1 MQQHLPVLLIITPLV
16 AAPLCLLL
24 RQRVA
29 ALALALAVC
38 WSTFAMALWLL
49 DIARNTPG
57 GITYQLGGWAA
68 GPPRYRVFR
77 NTIFLFESIINS
89 RPF

>member
-29 ALALALAVC
+29 ALALAEAVC

-49 DIARNTPG
+49 DIVRNTPD

-68 GPPRYRVFR
+68 QNLKNEV
-77 NTIFLFESIINS
+77 LD
-89 RPF
+89 